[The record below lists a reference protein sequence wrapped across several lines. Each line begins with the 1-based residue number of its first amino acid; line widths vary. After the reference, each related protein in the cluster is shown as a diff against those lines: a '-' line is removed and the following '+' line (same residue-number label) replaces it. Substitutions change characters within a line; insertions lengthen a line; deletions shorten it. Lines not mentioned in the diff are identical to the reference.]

1 MWRQEILCMNAVE
14 KGHVVCKTVSK
25 EASKWAADI
34 IKYFYC
40 SSLATD
46 LWKLFLPLENTK
58 VLLFIL
64 IQNRLFFNLLILFL
78 EVSFSRIQVPN
89 SRLWNPS
96 KTAQISIFSLC
107 LYHTLNIWIYANN
120 LLLNTHFWYREN
132 WSTKKNL
139 LQYTETS
146 FTLRAT
152 IGLHKTTFNKSK
164 M

>member
-1 MWRQEILCMNAVE
+1 MSTLE
-14 KGHVVCKTVSK
+14 KGYVVCKTVSK

-40 SSLATD
+40 SSPATD

-58 VLLFIL
+58 VLLLIL
-64 IQNRLFFNLLILFL
+64 IQNRLFFNLLILFS

-89 SRLWNPS
+89 SRPWNLS
-96 KTAQISIFSLC
+96 KTTQISIFSLC
-107 LYHTLNIWIYANN
+107 LYHALNIWIYANN

-132 WSTKKNL
+132 WSTRQNL
-139 LQYTETS
+139 LQYTEMS
-146 FTLRAT
+146 FTLRVT
-152 IGLHKTTFNKSK
+152 IDLHTTTLNKSK